1 MPYPPSVPGTYL
13 LPVVAWN
20 VTLPSNETLNA
31 INQTAIAMRLASLA
45 STLTVPVT
53 PADITVMVD
62 GTTNP
67 PVLLFTIVPSAAV
80 PTFVEFPAQVYQAAE
95 AACGHIIATL
105 AVLSA
110 AQLAESLGLPTTE
123 TTAHPAM
130 TAQSFERSPPSPPPS
145 PSVPP
150 FSPPHPEI
158 PPLPPIS
165 PSPAAPGSYTLPI
178 VSWNVTLAATG
189 TKFDSYSFKVELA
202 GLATT
207 SGWPVT
213 TDDITVMLY
222 GYDAPLPPPPP
233 SPALSAPPS
242 HPPPGTGNATNRRAL
257 QMVDMM
263 LVTTIFPSAAATD
276 ATTFPLAAFT
286 IVKEACEAI
295 LLVLHNYTKAE
306 LSTRL
311 TGAHTVQVLDVGDPI
326 VLTQGFDR
334 SPPSPPPQSP
344 PSLPPSP
351 QQPPSP
357 LPPPPPSPAPPVPPP
372 QWPETSNY
380 NPQGG
385 GIAASGSSGSGNISV
400 VAAGAA
406 VGAAAV
412 GLALVWYWR
421 RRRRGGMRR
430 TRAANETQQGALPSR
445 LPSCGAS
452 VIGKR
457 SWRRGKLRTSTP
469 KKEPE
474 EVSPPPSLGLEE
486 QPSTPSSPLKL
497 TITSPTAAESGAG
510 LLAQVLAETSGSA
523 PKPALTPSLVTRAI
537 EAQRSSVT
545 SSRHSKNARESRSAT
560 LRSPTRIAPHC
571 AAWEAAGRGVRAVDA
586 VKRFGPVLRESSDA
600 DAGSAEQP
608 SSPSSDALRPSPSSC
623 GRLPDPRWKAARDR
637 SRANNA
643 IRRFAPVLNESGNA
657 DASSADSAPSSSAL
671 RLTMDKE
678 PWVEADDKRL
688 AAAVLRLGSEAKG
701 ELEKTMKRSWPYIKS
716 QIEKLQAKGT
726 LPAGQVPPWAQR
738 FDPSTPFERPT
749 HVPPLYQEPNTSAPK
764 HQFLKKTEETQK
776 RPGYMSAKAS
786 CKRKASAPKP
796 PKRPPP
802 PRSTPEALKQPP
814 PAAMD
819 AKPVAAAITAAA
831 AAKSCASGWHNRTPS
846 PRREAPSLVETAA
859 TANSPVRA
867 NSIRGATC
875 AAKFASPCR
884 HAPTI
889 RQVAPSPAPVDLSP
903 PARPPPSL
911 PKGIISVSKAIA
923 FSRDARLRLQQ
934 KELAATRMQA
944 MQRGRSARRMYGVR
958 SRAQD
963 KTVFMDRKA
972 QAVSIEAIVER
983 EERTGIDARK
993 DYCCRKA
1000 SCSEASGSGRPGSM
1014 QTREERAAIRMQ
1026 AIQRGRSAR
1035 KLYGVQGR
1043 TAPTLMAG
1051 MSLDSKLGGNSDE
1064 SKHKAPSIPQRA
1076 PPSCQTSDELSP
1088 SLAQH
1093 SDSLPAPPKE
1103 TPGEK
1108 RARERSERQK
1118 DARTGNDDF
1127 MAQYKQLTRGAPPT
1141 KKREKAASPCQ
1152 ADVPADVASSAKLAT
1167 STQLAP
1173 TRPAPKSRRAQ
1184 GPSVLPGRLQEA
1196 SAEAYNNP
1204 ADHAISEEAGEGE
1217 GMMPFMSPR
1226 RACCMGKGAGSFSS
1240 EVNSPT
1246 KASASR
1252 IEASSNGEASA
1263 SRTEASLDDAEAS
1276 SPRLGPPRRPP
1287 PQLMLSSVTSA
1298 TAAVAKL
1305 RKHRQQAVQAIQAS
1319 LQEASP
1325 SAGARRPQSTDAK
1338 SEGSD
1343 GRHQSQTQRIS
1354 FAAQPIVAQPPR
1366 PFLKERSLSGTLGG
1380 SGKSLS
1386 ADVSGAL
1393 GTNVSQGTRKA
1404 VKLMVRDGA
1413 ANSTARSLHRYSN
1426 THSTQWD
1433 LCGSSAVVERPASN
1447 AEQSKRQHMLTEML
1461 GRADSSTDH
1470 RRKTHEEAP
1479 LKDGWQGG
1487 GGIRL
1492 MPPMIGD
1499 AQMVERMEVINIAAL
1514 RWKTKFQERRRK
1526 SPQNVHPR
1534 RSAEGA

>member
-1 MPYPPSVPGTYL
+1 MTFQL
-13 LPVVAWN
+13 L
-20 VTLPSNETLNA
+20 
-31 INQTAIAMRLASLA
+31 
-45 STLTVPVT
+45 
-53 PADITVMVD
+53 
-62 GTTNP
+62 
-67 PVLLFTIVPSAAV
+67 
-80 PTFVEFPAQVYQAAE
+80 VERILPAQARQATYVE
-95 AACGHIIATL
+95 GSIMMHKLTPATL
-105 AVLSA
+105 AHGGECHVYCSMHNQGAEQLVNDALHACGQAGHGIKVCTDPVQIAMCAKFVLYLDGRTWNGDELSA
-110 AQLAESLGLPTTE
+110 KKLAEEVEQAVEAGVKLCLAHEVPMFAFPGSGWDHIKATEGSKKPTVPRTRHACDFGLFFVQTPTRLLQRNIYQSIATPLKAGPWRAVSLTMFAKQLHGDQNMRDPSADHQEAAVWNEQLAWLKR
-123 TTAHPAM
+123 
-130 TAQSFERSPPSPPPS
+130 QSHNRS
-145 PSVPP
+145 
-150 FSPPHPEI
+150 
-158 PPLPPIS
+158 
-165 PSPAAPGSYTLPI
+165 
-178 VSWNVTLAATG
+178 
-189 TKFDSYSFKVELA
+189 
-202 GLATT
+202 
-207 SGWPVT
+207 
-213 TDDITVMLY
+213 
-222 GYDAPLPPPPP
+222 
-233 SPALSAPPS
+233 
-242 HPPPGTGNATNRRAL
+242 RR
-257 QMVDMM
+257 
-263 LVTTIFPSAAATD
+263 
-276 ATTFPLAAFT
+276 
-286 IVKEACEAI
+286 
-295 LLVLHNYTKAE
+295 
-306 LSTRL
+306 RL
-311 TGAHTVQVLDVGDPI
+311 T
-326 VLTQGFDR
+326 F
-334 SPPSPPPQSP
+334 
-344 PSLPPSP
+344 
-351 QQPPSP
+351 
-357 LPPPPPSPAPPVPPP
+357 
-372 QWPETSNY
+372 
-380 NPQGG
+380 
-385 GIAASGSSGSGNISV
+385 SSTT
-400 VAAGAA
+400 
-406 VGAAAV
+406 
-412 GLALVWYWR
+412 LY
-421 RRRRGGMRR
+421 
-430 TRAANETQQGALPSR
+430 
-445 LPSCGAS
+445 
-452 VIGKR
+452 
-457 SWRRGKLRTSTP
+457 
-469 KKEPE
+469 
-474 EVSPPPSLGLEE
+474 
-486 QPSTPSSPLKL
+486 PSTPH
-497 TITSPTAAESGAG
+497 
-510 LLAQVLAETSGSA
+510 LL
-523 PKPALTPSLVTRAI
+523 
-537 EAQRSSVT
+537 
-545 SSRHSKNARESRSAT
+545 
-560 LRSPTRIAPHC
+560 
-571 AAWEAAGRGVRAVDA
+571 RAVDA
-586 VKRFGPVLRESSDA
+586 VKRFGLVLKERGDA

-608 SSPSSDALRPSPSSC
+608 PSPSSDALRPSPSSC
-623 GRLPDPRWKAARDR
+623 GRLPDPRWQVARDR
-637 SRANNA
+637 SRAKDA
-643 IRRFAPVLNESGNA
+643 IRRFAPVLNVSGNA

-802 PRSTPEALKQPP
+802 PRSTPEPLKQPP